1 MTQASPWKGVTLG
14 GYKPTARRERLTSEA
29 ASGLWAAAKRP
40 EPGTFAVDL
49 KPGSLTDTEH
59 PQAQRVTAIGVE
71 WRRRSISAALDQLA
85 A

>member
-40 EPGTFAVDL
+40 EPGTFAVDFEAPTVADRANTKTQGL
-49 KPGSLTDTEH
+49 
-59 PQAQRVTAIGVE
+59 AAIGFE
-71 WRRRSISAALDQLA
+71 RRRRIMSGFD
-85 A
+85 